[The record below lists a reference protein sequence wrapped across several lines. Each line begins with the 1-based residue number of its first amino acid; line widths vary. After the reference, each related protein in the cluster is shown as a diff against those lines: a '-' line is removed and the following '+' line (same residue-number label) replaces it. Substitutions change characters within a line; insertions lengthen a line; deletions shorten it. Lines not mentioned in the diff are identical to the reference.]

1 MINGTIEISHWAKV
15 LATKLEKLTWIS
27 GTHSGEKNQ
36 LPKLSSECTHGMH
49 MCIYTHTHIHT
60 RQIKKKNYKKIICEF
75 SNRIT
80 SLTETLCH
88 IYVHLSIVWHT
99 LSYVLFHILVF

>member
-1 MINGTIEISHWAKV
+1 M
-15 LATKLEKLTWIS
+15 
-27 GTHSGEKNQ
+27 
-36 LPKLSSECTHGMH
+36 
-49 MCIYTHTHIHT
+49 HIHKT
-60 RQIKKKNYKKIICEF
+60 DKEKIYKRMICEF